1 MNKMK
6 IKKGD
11 EVIITCGKDKG
22 RKGEVLRAMPKE
34 RKLLVKGVNVVKR
47 HTKPTQTSPGG
58 IVSKELPISVS
69 NASLIDPKDG
79 KPTRVGYKT
88 LKDGSK
94 VRFAKRSGEAIDK
107 A

>member
-11 EVIITCGKDKG
+11 EVIVTCGKDKG
-22 RKGEVLRAMPKE
+22 RKGEVLKAIPKE
-34 RKLLVKGVNVVKR
+34 RKILVKGINVVKR
-47 HTKPTQTSPGG
+47 HTKPTQTSHGG
-58 IVSKELPISVS
+58 ILTKELPINVS

-88 LKDGSK
+88 LEDGRK
-94 VRFAKRSGEAIDK
+94 VRFAKRSGELIDK
-107 A
+107 